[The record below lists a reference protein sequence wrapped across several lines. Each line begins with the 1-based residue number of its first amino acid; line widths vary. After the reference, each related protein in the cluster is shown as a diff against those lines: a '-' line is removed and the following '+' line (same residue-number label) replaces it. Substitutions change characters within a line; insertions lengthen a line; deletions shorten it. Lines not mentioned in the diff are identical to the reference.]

1 MKNSIIFNVHRKSR
15 VFTINSE
22 IEPSASI
29 RISNVAIDRKIDT
42 FYLGSNQVLYIPMN
56 SKGVQVVACPYDL
69 EEYVENLKSVC
80 DILKIDLT
88 VNYVDDKWFFKPFF
102 KKAFFYLF
110 FLRDIWCPIII
121 LQMYKLPEET

>member
-88 VNYVDDKWFFKPFF
+88 VNYVDDK
-102 KKAFFYLF
+102 
-110 FLRDIWCPIII
+110 
-121 LQMYKLPEET
+121 